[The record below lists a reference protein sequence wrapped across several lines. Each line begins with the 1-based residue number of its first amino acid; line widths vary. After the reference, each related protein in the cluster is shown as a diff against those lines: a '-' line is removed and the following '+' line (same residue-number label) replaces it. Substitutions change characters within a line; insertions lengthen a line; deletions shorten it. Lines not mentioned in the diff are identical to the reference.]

1 MQAVI
6 AAVGQCQSGAAWSAH
21 IGRLGHL
28 LGHADNLVVSLGSA
42 AELPLGNISKTD
54 LNASRPFEKM
64 A

>member
-1 MQAVI
+1 M
-6 AAVGQCQSGAAWSAH
+6 SAH

-28 LGHADNLVVSLGSA
+28 LGPADHLVCSLGFA
-42 AELPLGNISKTD
+42 AELPLGNISKTG